1 MIYGK
6 YRYARNSAWRCLIDY
21 NVTSLPV
28 KILNIA
34 RRAGIRVIKNSIANE
49 LSEDEKGHSYSR
61 DNELVIIYDDTD
73 PKTVMRFTIAHELG
87 HIFLGHNL
95 ENPTLS
101 MENEANVFASRLLSP
116 ACVLWALD
124 LHTPE
129 EIAKICDISNKAA
142 KIRAERMNILYER
155 DKFLTSPLE
164 KQVYENFEEFINR
177 QKISPKSA
185 NSMEISD
192 KSS

>member
-34 RRAGIRVIKNSIANE
+34 RRAGIRVIKNSIANQ
-49 LSEDEKGHSYSR
+49 LSENEKGHSYNR
-61 DNELVIIYDDTD
+61 DNELVIIYDDTG
-73 PKTVMRFTIAHELG
+73 PKTVMRYTVAHELG

-95 ENPTLS
+95 ESPTLS

-124 LHTPE
+124 LHTPK

-142 KIRAERMNILYER
+142 KIRAERMELLYER

-164 KQVYENFEEFINR
+164 KQVYENFKEFINR
-177 QKISPKSA
+177 QKNIPK
-185 NSMEISD
+185 ERQLDGDIG
-192 KSS
+192 

>member
-124 LHTPE
+124 LHTHE

-142 KIRAERMNILYER
+142 KIRAERMEILYER

-164 KQVYENFEEFINR
+164 KQVYENFKEFINR

>member
-28 KILNIA
+28 KVLNIA
-34 RRAGIRVIKNSIANE
+34 RRTGVRVIKNSIANE
-49 LSEDEKGHSYSR
+49 LAENEKGHSYNK
-61 DNELVIIYDDTD
+61 DNELIIIYDDTD

-87 HIFLGHNL
+87 HIFLGHDL
-95 ENPTLS
+95 QNPTLS

-116 ACVLWALD
+116 ACVIWALD

-129 EIAKICDISNKAA
+129 EISKLCDISDKAA

-164 KQVYENFEEFINR
+164 KQVYENFKEFINR
-177 QKISPKSA
+177 QKNIPK
-185 NSMEISD
+185 ERQLDGDIG
-192 KSS
+192 